1 MIFQTNLGRRRQRS
15 KNDGAYQEE
24 SKELMQEN
32 TTQLPNTVQPT
43 NLFDRAKYF
52 LVQKRIVVITGI
64 QGSGKSFLARS
75 LVNNL
80 QKDGS
85 LENSCLICSLPQLHW
100 GPNKKTDIYIIDDIF
115 YELQLY
121 EKFKETLGLLNEFLD
136 RAENTHIIITIP
148 SYTWAYHVYEF
159 AAKFFQVHID
169 LDRREFSENLSILD
183 IVKTKYHLSSEISE
197 RMDELQSDLPITPIR
212 CIGFPALVS
221 WMYKQPSMEQLRKC
235 LSYPLESMRDKISSI
250 KNAITVEERGKFMIL
265 SFMCLKDG
273 KMDVQDVDKSL
284 FHSLKQMYAP
294 EFEDEDLA
302 NYCDGMVGYFLLK
315 DGGSCYKFDLDIMK
329 KIVFVSL
336 AKDSI
341 TFVKEHCKNDYFRYV
356 IEKKYCPRDM
366 DIWYT
371 ECFTTI

>member
-1 MIFQTNLGRRRQRS
+1 
-15 KNDGAYQEE
+15 
-24 SKELMQEN
+24 MQEN
-32 TTQLPNTVQPT
+32 ATQLPNKVQPT
-43 NLFDRAKYF
+43 NLFDRAKTF

-64 QGSGKSFLARS
+64 QGSGKTFLARS

-85 LENSCLICSLPQLHW
+85 IKNSSLICSSRELHW
-100 GPNKKTDIYIIDDIF
+100 GPNEQTDCYIIDDIF
-115 YELQLY
+115 YELQSY
-121 EKFKETLGLLNEFLD
+121 EKFKETLELLIEFFD

-148 SYTWAYHVYEF
+148 SYIWANHGYEF
-159 AAKFFQVHID
+159 DAKFFQVHVD
-169 LDRREFSENLSILD
+169 LDKREFSENLSILE
-183 IVKTKYHLSSEISE
+183 IVKTKYHLSSEVSE
-197 RMDELQSDLPITPIR
+197 RMDELQSDLPITPIL

-221 WMYKQPSMEQLRKC
+221 WMYKQTSMEQLRKC
-235 LSYPLESMRDKISSI
+235 LCYPLESMRDKISSI
-250 KNAITVEERGKFMIL
+250 KNAMTVEERGKFLIL

-273 KMDVQDVDKSL
+273 IIDVQKFDKSL
-284 FHSLKQMYAP
+284 FDSLKQMYAP

-341 TFVKEHCKNDYFRYV
+341 TFVKEHCKNDYFRYM

-366 DIWYT
+366 DTWYT
-371 ECFTTI
+371 DCFTTI